1 MGKDTNVLKGK
12 DLQKKQRPSS
22 FTVLSCFQG
31 ASIKGSQY
39 IASSEAK
46 TCPPEAPQTLAAG
59 CTPIRPLIFCD
70 EIF

>member
-46 TCPPEAPQTLAAG
+46 TCPRRHPKHL
-59 CTPIRPLIFCD
+59 RPD
-70 EIF
+70 AHPSGR